1 MRKTARENAFKL
13 IFEKLINE
21 DSDELG
27 YAALTEGLDENDKNF
42 LDTLIC
48 GVETEKEFL
57 KSVVS
62 RFLRGFNLD
71 RIYKIDLAILYVS
84 CYEILFLTDVPDKVS
99 VNEAV
104 ELAKTYSTDKSPAFV
119 NGVLAGVI
127 ADKEEILNE
136 RNSD

>member
-21 DSDELG
+21 DLDELG

-42 LDTLIC
+42 LDTLLC

>member
-42 LDTLIC
+42 LDTLLG

-84 CYEILFLTDVPDKVS
+84 CYEILFLSDVPDKVS

-127 ADKEEILNE
+127 ANKEEILNE

>member
-42 LDTLIC
+42 LDTLLC

-71 RIYKIDLAILYVS
+71 RIYKIDFAILYVS

>member
-1 MRKTARENAFKL
+1 MRRTARENAFKL

-42 LDTLIC
+42 LDTLLC

-84 CYEILFLTDVPDKVS
+84 CYEILFLADVPDKVS

>member
-42 LDTLIC
+42 LDTLLC
-48 GVETEKEFL
+48 GVENEKEFL

>member
-42 LDTLIC
+42 LDTLLC

-136 RNSD
+136 RNPD

>member
-42 LDTLIC
+42 LDTLLC

-84 CYEILFLTDVPDKVS
+84 CYEILFLRDVPDKVS

>member
-42 LDTLIC
+42 LDTLLC

-127 ADKEEILNE
+127 AEKEEILNE

>member
-42 LDTLIC
+42 LDTLLC
-48 GVETEKEFL
+48 GVETEKKFL

>member
-42 LDTLIC
+42 LDTLLC

-62 RFLRGFNLD
+62 GF
-71 RIYKIDLAILYVS
+71 K
-84 CYEILFLTDVPDKVS
+84 
-99 VNEAV
+99 
-104 ELAKTYSTDKSPAFV
+104 
-119 NGVLAGVI
+119 GV
-127 ADKEEILNE
+127 
-136 RNSD
+136 

>member
-27 YAALTEGLDENDKNF
+27 YAALTGGLDENDKNF
-42 LDTLIC
+42 LDTLLC